1 MSATAISIVASNP
14 EAQMIHR
21 LFLQHPRTVG
31 ENYGEHFAAASG
43 FGFSMI
49 FGGLACVVHGLIPG
63 VFVTTGSDTVRRLH
77 DRMVVNRRCPHVSDA
92 AIAVGEAAE

>member
-1 MSATAISIVASNP
+1 
-14 EAQMIHR
+14 MIHR

-49 FGGLACVVHGLIPG
+49 VGGLACVVHGLIPG
-63 VFVTTGSDTVRRLH
+63 VFVTTGSDTVLRLH
-77 DRMVVNRRCPHVSDA
+77 DRMVVNRKRRRIADNSIIDGDA
-92 AIAVGEAAE
+92 AE

>member
-1 MSATAISIVASNP
+1 VI
-14 EAQMIHR
+14 QR

-63 VFVTTGSDTVRRLH
+63 VFVTTGSDTVCRLH
-77 DRMVVNRRCPHVSDA
+77 DRMVINRRRHA
-92 AIAVGEAAE
+92 APDRSTVAGEAAE